1 MEGIGINGSNG
12 LCERQFGCVIFC
24 IKKLP
29 SIARIDGSDGLMEGE
44 HLPLQHIIDNP
55 LNVQRNN
62 RPASFIGFQEEAVV
76 GIVVEEILRQGC
88 CTKRILQDVEVAL
101 PVWISV
107 GIVLPELVP
116 GKPERCG
123 PVQAIG
129 KPVAGR
135 LATGGVAGPAA
146 GVHPLFAVA
155 CGVGVDG
162 DQADIAFAQLPA
174 PGVHSL
180 GADPE

>member
-1 MEGIGINGSNG
+1 MNIVDDSSDVEADDGLAAGDEFEEGEVIGI
-12 LCERQFGCVIFC
+12 V
-24 IKKLP
+24 
-29 SIARIDGSDGLMEGE
+29 MEKVLAECGGAKG
-44 HLPLQHIIDNP
+44 
-55 LNVQRNN
+55 V
-62 RPASFIGFQEEAVV
+62 
-76 GIVVEEILRQGC
+76 
-88 CTKRILQDVEVAL
+88 LQDVEVGF
-101 PVWISV
+101 PV
-107 GIVLPELVP
+107 GITVGVVLPELVP

-129 KPVAGR
+129 KPVSGR
-135 LATGGVAGPAA
+135 LATGGVASPAA

-180 GADPE
+180 GAGPE